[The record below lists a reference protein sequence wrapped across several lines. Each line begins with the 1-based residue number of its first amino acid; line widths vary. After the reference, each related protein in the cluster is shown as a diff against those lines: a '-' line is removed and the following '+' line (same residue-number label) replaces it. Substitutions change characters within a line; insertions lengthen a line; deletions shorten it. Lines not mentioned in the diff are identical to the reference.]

1 VNASIVADA
10 TDTLAVSMQDSVTDP
25 RSTALWAAVDRLLER
40 ATLDGI
46 LVHKLGPLAANRL
59 RRLGEPV
66 PRPLVLEER
75 AAAVSMLTAVPLLER
90 IRELHDGRLLLLK
103 GPDVA
108 RLYPGTARRFGDL
121 DLLFEDAAEVHATLA
136 ANGFVEVEDPDF
148 EFTPDHHHLQP
159 LRWPTLPL
167 LVEVHKAPNW
177 PASVSR
183 PPSLD
188 ELDEASMPSVLGLDG
203 VRTPSPL
210 HHALILAVHAWS
222 HVPLHTLRDLID
234 VAAVA
239 APLDDRE
246 LELAAKRWGV
256 GRIWRSTKEAID
268 GVFYGGRTTPPLR
281 TWARHLERVGRQS
294 ILEKHVA
301 GLLHPYWEAPAH
313 RATLSLARALGDAIR
328 PLPGETWGE
337 KLARIGRAVRDP
349 RAPVGRR

>member
-1 VNASIVADA
+1 
-10 TDTLAVSMQDSVTDP
+10 
-25 RSTALWAAVDRLLER
+25 
-40 ATLDGI
+40 
-46 LVHKLGPLAANRL
+46 
-59 RRLGEPV
+59 
-66 PRPLVLEER
+66 VLEER

-90 IRELHDGRLLLLK
+90 IREHHEGPLLLVK

-177 PASVSR
+177 PRAAAR
-183 PPSLD
+183 PAPLAEIREARVPSALAVD
-188 ELDEASMPSVLGLDG
+188 GLW
-203 VRTPSPL
+203 TPAPL
-210 HHALILAVHAWS
+210 HQALILAVHAWS

-239 APLDDRE
+239 APLDERE
-246 LELAAKRWGV
+246 LERTAKRWGI
-256 GRIWRSTKEAID
+256 GRIWRTTSDAID
-268 GVFYGGRTTPPLR
+268 AVFYGGRETVPLR
-281 TWARHLERVGRQS
+281 IWARHLERIRKQS
-294 ILEKHVA
+294 FLESHVSR
-301 GLLHPYWEAPAH
+301 LLRPYWEAPAH
-313 RATLSLARALGDAIR
+313 RATLSLARALGDAVT

-337 KLARIGRAVRDP
+337 KLRRIGRAVRDP